1 MKQALFYKSE
11 QDQSLSCFLCPN
23 NCKILEGHLGFCRVR
38 KNIEGQL
45 YSLNYGLLSSI
56 AVDPIEK
63 KPLYNFHSG
72 EMILSLG
79 TYGCNFHCRHCQNHQ
94 ISQNGT
100 VNTDN
105 LILPEQLLNIIEQ
118 SGQRLVG
125 FTYNEPLIWFEYLKD
140 VLPMIKE
147 RGKQI
152 VLVTNGYINQEALE
166 EIIENI
172 DAFSLDIKGYF
183 DQTAMAISGVKSYGQ
198 VLDNARLIYDRK
210 KHLEITTNIIDG
222 VNDSEDELQKIA
234 SFIAE
239 LSRDI
244 PWHLSR
250 SFPHFQMMD
259 IEPTPLKTIEKAED
273 IAKRTGLRSI
283 YRGNI

>member
-1 MKQALFYKSE
+1 
-11 QDQSLSCFLCPN
+11 
-23 NCKILEGHLGFCRVR
+23 
-38 KNIEGQL
+38 
-45 YSLNYGLLSSI
+45 
-56 AVDPIEK
+56 
-63 KPLYNFHSG
+63 
-72 EMILSLG
+72 
-79 TYGCNFHCRHCQNHQ
+79 
-94 ISQNGT
+94 
-100 VNTDN
+100 
-105 LILPEQLLNIIEQ
+105 
-118 SGQRLVG
+118 
-125 FTYNEPLIWFEYLKD
+125 
-140 VLPMIKE
+140 MIKE

-183 DQTAMAISGVKSYGQ
+183 DQTAMAISGVKRYGQ